1 MPGFPASYLVLV
13 QPEPTFGLLQA
24 SLDPPAAARDAN
36 QFFKGR
42 PLAGEHHIVGELS
55 RVFQAA
61 THEQQVLEAP
71 LFFGNLQPEQRQE
84 RPVVEAGTF
93 GSVSRRETFPLA
105 RSRSLCEHVGPDL
118 PRSTLCVCPQRLAP
132 LYGQHEGPS
141 TLLKEHSQSP
151 VTAVNGVSG
160 HPCSGDLCL
169 TSALQHL
176 SGKLG
181 LGREL
186 DLFWNASLRPT
197 LGVVRPALL
206 GQVQSPVNKSRPLLR
221 GIAEE
226 HADLAVLL
234 LQEAGLVAD
243 EHRPLVCEVLDHV
256 LAQVVAYQI
265 CVPLRLIEQSL
276 HTIWGAVSNGLGH
289 LPAVL
294 TLHRSGEC
302 LQVS

>member
-1 MPGFPASYLVLV
+1 MV
-13 QPEPTFGLLQA
+13 
-24 SLDPPAAARDAN
+24 
-36 QFFKGR
+36 
-42 PLAGEHHIVGELS
+42 
-55 RVFQAA
+55 
-61 THEQQVLEAP
+61 
-71 LFFGNLQPEQRQE
+71 
-84 RPVVEAGTF
+84 
-93 GSVSRRETFPLA
+93 
-105 RSRSLCEHVGPDL
+105 
-118 PRSTLCVCPQRLAP
+118 
-132 LYGQHEGPS
+132 
-141 TLLKEHSQSP
+141 SP
-151 VTAVNGVSG
+151 VTHAAG
-160 HPCSGDLCL
+160 
-169 TSALQHL
+169 TSASKARSSISLA

-186 DLFWNASLRPT
+186 YLFWNASLRPT

-206 GQVQSPVNKSRPLLR
+206 GQVQSPVNESRPLLR

-226 HADLAVLL
+226 HADLAVLLLARSTRVLWLNPNRLGPL

-265 CVPLRLIEQSL
+265 CVPLRLVEKSL
-276 HTIWGAVSNGLGH
+276 HTIWGTVSNSLGH